1 MYYFSKAN
9 TLLGMHSN
17 KAIVVIMA
25 VIYCFIAK
33 LPQDYNLKMV
43 YYYSQQFEYSLQ
55 STYWNSAAIVM
66 YSKMEL
72 KEEILWCR
80 RGWCGRSNYCKNKLA
95 PCKFSCSHP
104 LSWVSSLTLWHQ
116 VTMQEAGLQTQSVIL
131 DSSSSGTLRH
141 QFHFNLWYS
150 IMAAECRLRYN
161 IS

>member
-25 VIYCFIAK
+25 IIYCFIAK
-33 LPQDYNLKMV
+33 LPQDYNLKMIC
-43 YYYSQQFEYSLQ
+43 YYSQQFEYSFQ

-80 RGWCGRSNYCKNKLA
+80 RGWCGRSDLLQEQVGSLQVLLL
-95 PCKFSCSHP
+95 PPSLLSIFSDPVTPSYNARSRAADSVCDLGLLIFWNSET
-104 LSWVSSLTLWHQ
+104 SVSFQSAVFHHGSR
-116 VTMQEAGLQTQSVIL
+116 MQAKI
-131 DSSSSGTLRH
+131 
-141 QFHFNLWYS
+141 
-150 IMAAECRLRYN
+150 
-161 IS
+161 